1 MTPQTVM
8 EEEILTSMGLLSYNE
23 EDDKFSDDDDVWVVE
38 GDDITR
44 ERNASDAS
52 VDEDDDK
59 LAFLLKKMFR

>member
-8 EEEILTSMGLLSYNE
+8 EEEILTAMGLLSYNE
-23 EDDKFSDDDDVWVVE
+23 EDDKFNDDDDVWVVE

-44 ERNASDAS
+44 ERNAFDAS

>member
-1 MTPQTVM
+1 
-8 EEEILTSMGLLSYNE
+8 MGLLSYNE
-23 EDDKFSDDDDVWVVE
+23 EDDKFNDDDDVWVVE

-44 ERNASDAS
+44 ERNAFDAS

>member
-23 EDDKFSDDDDVWVVE
+23 EDDKFNDDDDVWVVE

-44 ERNASDAS
+44 ERNAFDAS

-59 LAFLLKKMFR
+59 PAFLLKKMFR